1 MHNFEPKT
9 IQFFNYLIFG
19 NIFIAVCAV
28 LMSYYTFA
36 VFDAPVN
43 CTLLGF
49 IFFASISSYSFH
61 SFLPTTEKEYSEK
74 VKWGLQRRNY
84 FLVLLIIGACGASVF
99 LFFLEQDL
107 KLILTLILFTV
118 LYSSPK
124 IKFDKFTFFKRFGT
138 AKTIYLAAIWTLVT
152 VSLPLSAMDINTGN
166 AGILF
171 FANRFFL
178 IYAICILFDL
188 KDKEYDIRR
197 GIKSIITILDDKKIE
212 LLFFICIILFF
223 ISSLVFYIFRNSGS
237 VVLTLIAPGT
247 LLLFLFQR
255 SKETKSDYWF
265 SFILDGLMMLSAVLY
280 LLVIIVKKIFV

>member
-1 MHNFEPKT
+1 MHNSESKT

-19 NIFIAVCAV
+19 NIFIAVCAA
-28 LMSYYTFA
+28 LMSYYTFE
-36 VFDAPVN
+36 VFDEPVSL
-43 CTLLGF
+43 TLLGF

-61 SFLPTTEKEYSEK
+61 SYLPTTEKEYSEK
-74 VKWGLQRRNY
+74 VKWGLNRRKY
-84 FLVLLIIGACGASVF
+84 FLFLLIIGSVGAAVF
-99 LFFLEQDL
+99 LFFLKQDL
-107 KLILTLILFTV
+107 KLILALLLFTV

-124 IKFDKFTFFKRFGT
+124 IKFEKFTFFKRFGT

-166 AGILF
+166 AGMLF

-188 KDKEYDIRR
+188 KDKEYDMQR
-197 GIKSIITILDDKKIE
+197 GIKSIITILDEKKIE
-212 LLFFICIILFF
+212 LLFFICLILFF
-223 ISSLVFYIFRNSGS
+223 ISSLVFYIFRDSGLI
-237 VVLTLIAPGT
+237 VLTLITPGS

-265 SFILDGLMMLSAVLY
+265 SFVLDGVMMLSPVLY
-280 LLVIIVKKIFV
+280 LLVTGIKRLTN

>member
-1 MHNFEPKT
+1 MHNSESKT
-9 IQFFNYLIFG
+9 LRFFNYLIFG
-19 NIFIAVCAV
+19 NVFIAVCAV

-36 VFDAPVN
+36 VFDEPVSLI
-43 CTLLGF
+43 LLGF

-61 SFLPTTEKEYSEK
+61 SYLPTTEKEYSEK
-74 VKWGLQRRNY
+74 VKWGLKRRKY
-84 FLVLLIIGACGASVF
+84 FLFLLIICSVGAAAF
-99 LFFLEQDL
+99 LFFLKQDL
-107 KLILTLILFTV
+107 KLILALLLFTV

-124 IKFDKFTFFKRFGT
+124 IKFEKFTFFKRFGT

-152 VSLPLSAMDINTGN
+152 VSLPLSAMDTNTDN

-197 GIKSIITILDDKKIE
+197 GIKSIITILDDKKVE
-212 LLFFICIILFF
+212 LLFYICIILFF

-237 VVLTLIAPGT
+237 VVLTLITPGA

-265 SFILDGLMMLSAVLY
+265 SFVLDGIMTLSPVLY
-280 LLVIIVKKIFV
+280 LLVIGIKRLIN

>member
-1 MHNFEPKT
+1 MHNSESKT

-19 NIFIAVCAV
+19 NIFIAVCAA
-28 LMSYYTFA
+28 LMSYYTFE
-36 VFDAPVN
+36 VFDEPVSL
-43 CTLLGF
+43 TLLGF

-61 SFLPTTEKEYSEK
+61 SYLPTTEKEYSEK
-74 VKWGLQRRNY
+74 VKWGLNRRKY
-84 FLVLLIIGACGASVF
+84 FLFLLIIGSVGAAVF
-99 LFFLEQDL
+99 LFFLKQDL
-107 KLILTLILFTV
+107 KLILALLLFTV

-124 IKFDKFTFFKRFGT
+124 IKFEKFTFFKRFGT

-166 AGILF
+166 SGILF

-188 KDKEYDIRR
+188 KDKEYDMQR
-197 GIKSIITILDDKKIE
+197 GIKSIITILDEKKIE
-212 LLFFICIILFF
+212 LLFFICLVLFF
-223 ISSLVFYIFRNSGS
+223 ISSLVFYIFRDSGLI
-237 VVLTLIAPGT
+237 VLTLIAPGS

-265 SFILDGLMMLSAVLY
+265 SFVLDGVMMLSPVLY
-280 LLVIIVKKIFV
+280 LLVTGIKRLTN

>member
-1 MHNFEPKT
+1 MHNSESKT
-9 IQFFNYLIFG
+9 LRFFNYLIFG
-19 NIFIAVCAV
+19 NVFIAVCAV

-36 VFDAPVN
+36 VFDEPVSLI
-43 CTLLGF
+43 LLGF

-74 VKWGLQRRNY
+74 VKWGLKRRKY
-84 FLVLLIIGACGASVF
+84 FLFLLIICSVGAAAF
-99 LFFLEQDL
+99 LFFLKQDL
-107 KLILTLILFTV
+107 KLILALLLFTV

-124 IKFDKFTFFKRFGT
+124 IKFEKFTFFKRFGT

-152 VSLPLSAMDINTGN
+152 VSLPLSAMDTNTDN

-197 GIKSIITILDDKKIE
+197 GIKSIITILDDKKVE
-212 LLFFICIILFF
+212 LLFYICIILFF

-237 VVLTLIAPGT
+237 VVLTLITPGA

-265 SFILDGLMMLSAVLY
+265 SFVLDGIMTLSPVLY
-280 LLVIIVKKIFV
+280 LLVIGIKRLIN

>member
-1 MHNFEPKT
+1 MHNSVSKT
-9 IQFFNYLIFG
+9 IQFFNYIIFG

-43 CTLLGF
+43 FTLLGF

-61 SFLPTTEKEYSEK
+61 SFLPTSEKEYSEK
-74 VKWGLQRRNY
+74 VRWGLKRRKY
-84 FLVLLIIGACGASVF
+84 FLVLLILGALGATTF
-99 LFFLEQDL
+99 LFFLNQDL
-107 KLILTLILFTV
+107 KLILTIILFTV

-124 IKFDKFTFFKRFGT
+124 IKFEKFTFFKRFGT

-152 VSLPLSAMDINTGN
+152 VSLPLSAINIDPGN
-166 AGILF
+166 AGVLF

-188 KDKEYDIRR
+188 KDKEYDIQR
-197 GIKSIITILDDKKIE
+197 GIKSIVTILDDKKIE

-223 ISSLVFYIFRNSGS
+223 ISSLVFYIFRDSGLI
-237 VVLTLIAPGT
+237 VLTLIAPGA

-265 SFILDGLMMLSAVLY
+265 SFVLDGVMMISPVLY
-280 LLVIIVKKIFV
+280 LLVIGFKRLFY

>member
-1 MHNFEPKT
+1 MHNSESKT
-9 IQFFNYLIFG
+9 LRFFNYLIFG
-19 NIFIAVCAV
+19 NVFIAVCAV

-36 VFDAPVN
+36 VFDEPVSLI
-43 CTLLGF
+43 LLGF

-61 SFLPTTEKEYSEK
+61 SYLPTTEKEYSEK
-74 VKWGLQRRNY
+74 VKWGLKRRKY
-84 FLVLLIIGACGASVF
+84 FLFLLIIGSVGAAAF
-99 LFFLEQDL
+99 LFFLKQDL
-107 KLILTLILFTV
+107 KLILALLLFTV

-124 IKFDKFTFFKRFGT
+124 IKFEKFTFFKRFGT

-152 VSLPLSAMDINTGN
+152 VSLPLSAMDTNTDN

-171 FANRFFL
+171 FTNRFFL

-197 GIKSIITILDDKKIE
+197 GIKSIITILDDKKVE
-212 LLFFICIILFF
+212 LLFYICIILFF

-237 VVLTLIAPGT
+237 VVLTLITPGA

-265 SFILDGLMMLSAVLY
+265 SFVLDGIMTLSPVLY
-280 LLVIIVKKIFV
+280 LLVIGIKRLIN

>member
-1 MHNFEPKT
+1 MHNSESKT

-19 NIFIAVCAV
+19 NIFIAVCAA
-28 LMSYYTFA
+28 LMSYYTFE
-36 VFDAPVN
+36 VFDEPVSL
-43 CTLLGF
+43 TLLGF

-61 SFLPTTEKEYSEK
+61 SYLPTTEKEYSEK
-74 VKWGLQRRNY
+74 VKWGLKRRKY
-84 FLVLLIIGACGASVF
+84 FLFLLIIGSVGATSF
-99 LFFLEQDL
+99 LFFLDQDL
-107 KLILTLILFTV
+107 KLILTIILFTV

-124 IKFDKFTFFKRFGT
+124 IKFEKFTFFKRFGT

-166 AGILF
+166 AGMLF

-188 KDKEYDIRR
+188 KDKEYDMQR
-197 GIKSIITILDDKKIE
+197 GIKSIITILDEKKIE
-212 LLFFICIILFF
+212 LLFFICLILFF
-223 ISSLVFYIFRNSGS
+223 ISSLVFYIFRDSGLI
-237 VVLTLIAPGT
+237 VLTLITPGS

-265 SFILDGLMMLSAVLY
+265 SFVLDGVMMLSPVLY
-280 LLVIIVKKIFV
+280 LLVTGIKRLTN

>member
-1 MHNFEPKT
+1 MHNSESKT

-19 NIFIAVCAV
+19 NIFIAVCAA
-28 LMSYYTFA
+28 LMSYYTFE
-36 VFDAPVN
+36 VFDEPVSL
-43 CTLLGF
+43 TLLGF

-61 SFLPTTEKEYSEK
+61 SYLPTTEKDYSEK
-74 VKWGLQRRNY
+74 VKWGLNRRKY
-84 FLVLLIIGACGASVF
+84 FLFLLIIGSVGAAVF
-99 LFFLEQDL
+99 LFFLKQDL
-107 KLILTLILFTV
+107 KLILALLLFTV

-124 IKFDKFTFFKRFGT
+124 IKFEKFTFFKRFGT

-166 AGILF
+166 AGMLF

-188 KDKEYDIRR
+188 KDKEYDMQR
-197 GIKSIITILDDKKIE
+197 GIKSIITILDEKKIE
-212 LLFFICIILFF
+212 LLFFICLILFF
-223 ISSLVFYIFRNSGS
+223 ISSLVFYIFRDSGLI
-237 VVLTLIAPGT
+237 VLTLITPGS

-265 SFILDGLMMLSAVLY
+265 SFVLDGVMMLSPVLY
-280 LLVIIVKKIFV
+280 LLVTGIKRLTN

>member
-1 MHNFEPKT
+1 MHNSESKAT
-9 IQFFNYLIFG
+9 QFFNYLIFG
-19 NIFIAVCAV
+19 NTFIAVCAV
-28 LMSYYTFA
+28 LMSYYTFV

-43 CTLLGF
+43 FTLLGF

-61 SFLPTTEKEYSEK
+61 SYLPTSEKEYSQK
-74 VKWGLQRRNY
+74 VKWGLQRRRY
-84 FLVLLIIGACGASVF
+84 FLVLLIIGVIGASVF
-99 LFFLEQDL
+99 LFFLKQDL

-124 IKFDKFTFFKRFGT
+124 IKFEKFTFFKRFGT

-152 VSLPLSAMDINTGN
+152 VSLPLSAMDINAGN
-166 AGILF
+166 AGVLF
-171 FANRFFL
+171 FTNRFFL

-188 KDKEYDIRR
+188 KDKEYDIQR

-212 LLFFICIILFF
+212 LLFYICIILFF

-237 VVLTLIAPGT
+237 VVLTLITPGA

-265 SFILDGLMMLSAVLY
+265 SFVLDGIMMLSPVLY
-280 LLVIIVKKIFV
+280 LIVISIKRLVN

>member
-1 MHNFEPKT
+1 MFNSESKT
-9 IQFFNYLIFG
+9 IRFFNYLVFG
-19 NIFIAVCAV
+19 NIFIAVCSV

-36 VFDAPVN
+36 VFDEPVN
-43 CTLLGF
+43 LTLLGF

-61 SFLPTTEKEYSEK
+61 SYLPTTEKEYSKK
-74 VKWGLQRRNY
+74 VKWGLKRRKY
-84 FLVLLIIGACGASVF
+84 FFILLIIGATGAAVF
-99 LFFLEQDL
+99 LFFLKQDL

-124 IKFDKFTFFKRFGT
+124 IKFEKFTFFKRFGT

-166 AGILF
+166 AGMLF

-197 GIKSIITILDDKKIE
+197 GIKSIITILDEKKVE

-223 ISSLVFYIFRNSGS
+223 ISSLVLYIFRNSGS
-237 VVLTLIAPGT
+237 VVLTLITPGA

-265 SFILDGLMMLSAVLY
+265 SFVLDGIMMLSPVLY
-280 LLVIIVKKIFV
+280 LVVIGIKRLLY

>member
-1 MHNFEPKT
+1 MHNSESKT
-9 IQFFNYLIFG
+9 LRFFNYLIFG
-19 NIFIAVCAV
+19 NVFIAVCAV

-36 VFDAPVN
+36 VFDEPVSLI
-43 CTLLGF
+43 LLGF

-61 SFLPTTEKEYSEK
+61 SYLPTTEKEYSEK
-74 VKWGLQRRNY
+74 VKWGLKRRKY
-84 FLVLLIIGACGASVF
+84 FLFLLIIGSVGAAAF
-99 LFFLEQDL
+99 LFFLKQDL
-107 KLILTLILFTV
+107 KLILALLLFTV

-124 IKFDKFTFFKRFGT
+124 IKFEKFTFFKRFGT

-152 VSLPLSAMDINTGN
+152 VSLPLSAMDTNTDN

-197 GIKSIITILDDKKIE
+197 GIKSIITILDDKKVE
-212 LLFFICIILFF
+212 LLFYICIILFF

-237 VVLTLIAPGT
+237 VVLTLITPGA

-265 SFILDGLMMLSAVLY
+265 SFVLDGIMTLSPVLY
-280 LLVIIVKKIFV
+280 LLVIGIKRLIN

>member
-1 MHNFEPKT
+1 MHNSESKT

-19 NIFIAVCAV
+19 NIFIAVCAA
-28 LMSYYTFA
+28 LMSYYTFE
-36 VFDAPVN
+36 VFDEPVSL
-43 CTLLGF
+43 TLLGF

-61 SFLPTTEKEYSEK
+61 SYLPTTEKDYSEK
-74 VKWGLQRRNY
+74 VKWGLNRRKY
-84 FLVLLIIGACGASVF
+84 FLFLLIIGSVGAAVF
-99 LFFLEQDL
+99 LFFLKQDL
-107 KLILTLILFTV
+107 KLILALLLFTV

-124 IKFDKFTFFKRFGT
+124 IKFEKFTFFKRFGT

-166 AGILF
+166 AGMLF

-188 KDKEYDIRR
+188 KDKEYDMQR
-197 GIKSIITILDDKKIE
+197 GIKSIITILDEKKIE
-212 LLFFICIILFF
+212 LLFFICLILFF

-237 VVLTLIAPGT
+237 VVLTLIAPGS

-265 SFILDGLMMLSAVLY
+265 SFVLDGVMMLSPTLY
-280 LLVIIVKKIFV
+280 LIVISFKKIFD

>member
-1 MHNFEPKT
+1 MHNSESKT

-19 NIFIAVCAV
+19 NIFIAVCAA
-28 LMSYYTFA
+28 LMSYYTFE
-36 VFDAPVN
+36 VFDEPVSLA
-43 CTLLGF
+43 LLGF

-61 SFLPTTEKEYSEK
+61 SYLPTTEKEYSEK
-74 VKWGLQRRNY
+74 VKWGLNRRKY
-84 FLVLLIIGACGASVF
+84 FLFLLIIGSVGAAVF
-99 LFFLEQDL
+99 LFFLKQDL
-107 KLILTLILFTV
+107 KLILALLLFTV

-124 IKFDKFTFFKRFGT
+124 IKFEKFTFFKRFGT

-166 AGILF
+166 AGMLF

-188 KDKEYDIRR
+188 KDKEYDMQR
-197 GIKSIITILDDKKIE
+197 GIKSIITILDEKKIE
-212 LLFFICIILFF
+212 LLFFICLILFF
-223 ISSLVFYIFRNSGS
+223 ISSLVFYIFRDSGLI
-237 VVLTLIAPGT
+237 VLTLIAPGS

-265 SFILDGLMMLSAVLY
+265 SFVLDGVMMLSPVLY
-280 LLVIIVKKIFV
+280 LLVTGIKRLTN

>member
-1 MHNFEPKT
+1 MHNSESKT

-19 NIFIAVCAV
+19 NIFIAVCAA
-28 LMSYYTFA
+28 LMSYYTFE
-36 VFDAPVN
+36 VFDEPVSL
-43 CTLLGF
+43 TLLGF

-61 SFLPTTEKEYSEK
+61 SYLPTTEKDYSEK
-74 VKWGLQRRNY
+74 VKWGLNRRKY
-84 FLVLLIIGACGASVF
+84 FLFLLIIGSVGAAVF
-99 LFFLEQDL
+99 LFFLKQDL
-107 KLILTLILFTV
+107 KLILALLLFTV

-124 IKFDKFTFFKRFGT
+124 IKFEKFTFFKRFGT

-166 AGILF
+166 AGMLF

-188 KDKEYDIRR
+188 KDKEYDMQR
-197 GIKSIITILDDKKIE
+197 GIKSIITILDEKKIE
-212 LLFFICIILFF
+212 LLFFICLILFF

-237 VVLTLIAPGT
+237 VVLTLIAPGS

-265 SFILDGLMMLSAVLY
+265 SFVLDGVMMLSPVLY
-280 LLVIIVKKIFV
+280 LLVTGIKRLTN